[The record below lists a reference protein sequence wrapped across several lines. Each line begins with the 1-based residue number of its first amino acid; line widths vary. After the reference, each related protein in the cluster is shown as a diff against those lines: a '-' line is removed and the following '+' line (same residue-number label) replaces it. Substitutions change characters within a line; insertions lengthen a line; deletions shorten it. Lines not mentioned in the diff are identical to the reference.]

1 MAVHAIAI
9 VKPRPTP
16 DGPNRRHLRHGVT
29 VNTAELDAVPPAVVT
44 AILPVLAPLGT
55 TAVTCVF
62 EIIVTLVAF
71 TPPKVTLVVWSKLFP
86 EMTTDVPTGPLVGLK
101 LEIVGVTPNF
111 ALLVRVPP
119 GVVTCTNPLV
129 AAVGTVAVK

>member
-71 TPPKVTLVVWSKLFP
+71 TPPKVTL
-86 EMTTDVPTGPLVGLK
+86 GC
-101 LEIVGVTPNF
+101 LEQ
-111 ALLVRVPP
+111 
-119 GVVTCTNPLV
+119 
-129 AAVGTVAVK
+129 AVSRDDD